1 MIGLIEVAQPR
12 SKFIGSANYRFKKLE
27 GLVRATRFGQVTA
40 IQSTAELDQ
49 TFSAK
54 IITDASLT
62 YNFTPRVGF
71 TLGANN
77 PFDVYPDE
85 IAFPSLT
92 ASGQTPYTRFTSQFG
107 FLGAYYFSALRFSF

>member
-1 MIGLIEVAQPR
+1 MAAAGALTTLLYIVLTIFPIVEVR
-12 SKFIGSANYRFKKLE
+12 SRFSF
-27 GLVRATRFGQVTA
+27 A
-40 IQSTAELDQ
+40 
-49 TFSAK
+49 AK

-77 PFDVYPDE
+77 LFDVYPDE

-107 FLGAYYFSALRFSF
+107 FMGAYYFSALRFSF